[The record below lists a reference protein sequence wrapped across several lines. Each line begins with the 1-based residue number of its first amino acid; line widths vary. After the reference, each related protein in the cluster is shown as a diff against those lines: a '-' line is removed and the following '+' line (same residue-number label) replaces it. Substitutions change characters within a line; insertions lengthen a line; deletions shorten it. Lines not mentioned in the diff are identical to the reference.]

1 MGSFWFNTF
10 FSYIVGVGNV
20 YIGNSSNIA
29 SSLTFNENTVPALL
43 VKTSH
48 NMGRSPNYGRN
59 SNILIPDPL
68 NIYHGTDNIIKQN
81 FISSS
86 SNPK

>member
-43 VKTSH
+43 VI
-48 NMGRSPNYGRN
+48 PVFIEVRN
-59 SNILIPDPL
+59 PTDSSVIPID
-68 NIYHGTDNIIKQN
+68 GDVCIIN
-81 FISSS
+81 VPVISFHKFHFMYLWGLYW
-86 SNPK
+86 P